1 MLLQDEIYLKLIK
14 DYFPCILQKYAVV
27 DDKQLLWELIKMEIR
42 SETMRYCKRKKMLS
56 KTRESAIQGRLEELD
71 AKICNDVNLDQHILS
86 EYESLKKEL
95 HELYEQKGR
104 GAIFRSKVRWIE
116 KGEKPTKYFFNLEK
130 KNYEKKLFH
139 N

>member
-14 DYFPCILQKYAVV
+14 DYFSCILQKYAVV

-86 EYESLKKEL
+86 EYESLKKE
-95 HELYEQKGR
+95 
-104 GAIFRSKVRWIE
+104 
-116 KGEKPTKYFFNLEK
+116 
-130 KNYEKKLFH
+130 
-139 N
+139 